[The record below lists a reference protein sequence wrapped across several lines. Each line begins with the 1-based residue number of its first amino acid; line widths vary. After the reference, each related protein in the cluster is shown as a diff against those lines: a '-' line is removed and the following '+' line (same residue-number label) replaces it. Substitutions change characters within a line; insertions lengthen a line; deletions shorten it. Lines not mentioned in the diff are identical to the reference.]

1 MAGDGDGYV
10 PDSDRDQL
18 VGIETPRRLGNLGG
32 TNCVLADGYT
42 HLKPPSDSLVPSFLG
57 VKWIVD
63 FNNSGV
69 VPCDAVFPAMT
80 ILYRV

>member
-32 TNCVLADGYT
+32 TNYVLADGYI
-42 HLKPPSDSLVPSFLG
+42 HLERPSDCHLSWV
-57 VKWIVD
+57 
-63 FNNSGV
+63 
-69 VPCDAVFPAMT
+69 
-80 ILYRV
+80 